1 MHKEVR
7 DFVWDHVQDE
17 GFWYVVE
24 IGSRYIN
31 GDVRDL
37 IDCDRYNGIDV
48 ESGVGVDTV
57 ANGTV
62 WEPNFE
68 APDLVLC
75 LEVFEHTPDWEMIVK
90 NVSQW
95 IDGKF
100 LVTCAATSRRPHSAV
115 DGGELRDGEFYKN
128 LTAKEL
134 KEALVGCGFTDVK
147 VQKVGDDLQ
156 ASGVKTDG

>member
-7 DFVWDHVQDE
+7 DFVWSHTE
-17 GFWYVVE
+17 NESYWFTVE

-37 IDCDRYNGIDV
+37 VDTDRYHGIDV
-48 ESGVGVDTV
+48 EGGKGVDEV
-57 ANGTV
+57 ADGTV
-62 WEPNFE
+62 WEPDSE

-75 LEVFEHTPDWEMIVK
+75 LEVFEHFKDWEMILK

-95 IDGKF
+95 IDGKV
-100 LVTCAATSRRPHSAV
+100 LVTCAATTRRPHSAV
-115 DGGELRDGEFYKN
+115 DGGEVRPGEFYKN
-128 LTAKEL
+128 LTVKEL
-134 KEALVGCGFTDVK
+134 KEAMVGCGFKDVR
-147 VQKVGDDLQ
+147 VEKVGDDLR